1 MRSSRGR
8 ARQDCDLVSVALVR
22 LLFRQPVVV
31 LGVEHLHGGG
41 FELVRLAQFDP
52 RKSRSVRCRGRRP
65 TLVEG
70 VLHTVLEHSVG
81 LTPCCVEDLLSDFF
95 LKFKREG

>member
-1 MRSSRGR
+1 MRDSRGR
-8 ARQDCDLVSVALVR
+8 ARQDYDLVSVALVR

-52 RKSRSVRCRGRRP
+52 RKSRSVRCRVRRP

-70 VLHTVLEHSVG
+70 VLHTVLSNEHSSVIG
-81 LTPCCVEDLLSDFF
+81 FQIFF
-95 LKFKREG
+95 LKFKRGMG